1 MASFEQNRRER
12 SRLRE
17 EEQQVQRLRNHPSV
31 PKDFDWQAYLD
42 LNPFLL
48 RKGLKTEALVLRYY
62 IKVGSRSGVPYKNTG
77 SDEFA
82 PDARPTAVS
91 LHTADHTASQ
101 HKEESLVIDLSTSS
115 IFFNEKDDTGKF
127 NFENE
132 RKKFPHKTAVFL
144 HVYYTEVLDEM
155 LDYISKIDSP
165 YDLYINIVEEK
176 YNRQIDKLIKERMPK
191 AKIVISENYGRD
203 WGGYYRLSKAANLDE
218 YDVIFLAHTKR
229 SIRNGKETQDQNRLY
244 FLKMFFGSNDSFD
257 KITNLIRNQNN
268 GIVSLKKWRIDE
280 KYHKNSSNIKH
291 TRNLFEKHG
300 YTFYENINI
309 EFSFG
314 SLFAMHSSL
323 LKNVLKD
330 VYLDEFEKNEA
341 TDGLLPHSLERFP
354 FIMCK
359 LENIKI
365 TYIN

>member
-1 MASFEQNRRER
+1 MASFEKNRKECA
-12 SRLRE
+12 RLRE
-17 EEQQVQRLRNHPSV
+17 EEQQAQRLRNHPSV
-31 PKDFDWQAYLD
+31 PKDFDWQSYLD

-48 RKGLKTEALVLRYY
+48 KKGLKTEVLVLRHY
-62 IKVGSRSGVPYKNTG
+62 IKVGSRSGLPYKITG
-77 SDEFA
+77 SCEFT
-82 PDARPTAVS
+82 PEARPTAIS
-91 LHTADHTASQ
+91 PHTMNHTTSQ
-101 HKEESLVIDLSTSS
+101 YKEEIQKAVLGTDVS
-115 IFFNEKDDTGKF
+115 IFFNEKDDAGKF

-132 RKKFPHKTAVFL
+132 RKKFPHKTAVLL

-155 LDYISKIDSP
+155 LDYISKIDSS

-218 YDVIFLAHTKR
+218 YDLIFLTHTKR
-229 SIRNGKETQDQNRLY
+229 SIRNGKATQDQDRLY

-268 GIVSLKKWRIDE
+268 GIVSLQEWRISE
-280 KYHKNSSNIKH
+280 NCQKSPNIKH
-291 TRNLFEKHG
+291 TRNLFEKHR

-309 EFSFG
+309 EFSRG

-330 VYLDEFEKNEA
+330 VYLDEFEKIEA
-341 TDGLLPHSLERFP
+341 LDGLLPHSLERFP